1 LPITVWHIC
10 DGQAFYIKDYLE
22 SMPNCV
28 ENMQFK
34 TKKTDLD
41 TIVSFFAVFS
51 QMLHNGL
58 QLQEVGDFEALI

>member
-1 LPITVWHIC
+1 
-10 DGQAFYIKDYLE
+10 
-22 SMPNCV
+22 MPNCV